1 MSSLTTKIISNAIL
15 QYIQNQEK
23 TQLSLYYLEY
33 FIRTLLTILYTRW
46 YQFHNYHKHLEYFAF
61 PL

>member
-15 QYIQNQEK
+15 PYIQNQEK

-33 FIRTLLTILYTRW
+33 FIRTYINNTLY
-46 YQFHNYHKHLEYFAF
+46 
-61 PL
+61 